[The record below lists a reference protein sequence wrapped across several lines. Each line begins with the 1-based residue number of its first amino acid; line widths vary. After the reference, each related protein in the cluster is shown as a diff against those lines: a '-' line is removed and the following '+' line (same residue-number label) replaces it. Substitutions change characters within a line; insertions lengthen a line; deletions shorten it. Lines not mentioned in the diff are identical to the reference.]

1 MSTKIAGFAVAVVLG
16 GLFASCDGSPK
27 FIINGSVE
35 GAGNKSLVL
44 EKSDF
49 HGYWIPVDS
58 TRTDG
63 SGRFSIKAQAPA
75 SPEIYRLSMGD
86 RFIYFP
92 VDSVET
98 VTLSTSEK
106 DFGSDFTLEGS
117 DNACNLASFEKEL
130 LSLSNPDSTALAR
143 FKRDVYTKYI
153 KDGRGSIVGYYV
165 LTKIYGNKPL
175 YDPADKED
183 AKYYAAV
190 ATQFDQFRPEDPHG
204 RMVKEVS
211 LSAMKERNRA
221 KGKHTVIE
229 APEIK
234 VLDIELPDE
243 NGRNVKLSDVVGKGK
258 PVAVI
263 FSMMTDENSHVFNRE
278 LAQVYN
284 AKAGAVQ
291 FYQVS
296 FDDGQY
302 EWREAAKNLPWITVL
317 DPAGNASS
325 AIMDYNLSV
334 LPAVFIYNAAG
345 ELVDR
350 AESIS
355 DLKKKL

>member
-1 MSTKIAGFAVAVVLG
+1 MSMNFTDLAASAVLAGL
-16 GLFASCDGSPK
+16 LASCGGGSQFKIEGTVDGASD
-27 FIINGSVE
+27 
-35 GAGNKSLVL
+35 KSLVL

-49 HGYWIPVDS
+49 HGFWIPVDS
-58 TRTDG
+58 VRTDA
-63 SGRFSIKAQAPA
+63 SGRFSIKAEAPA

-86 RFIYFP
+86 RFVYFP
-92 VDSVET
+92 VDSTET
-98 VTLSTSEK
+98 VSLVTTDK
-106 DFGSDFTLEGS
+106 DFGHSFTLDGS
-117 DNACNLASFEKEL
+117 DNARRLAAFEKEL
-130 LSLSNPDSTALAR
+130 LSLGKPDSAAMVQ

-153 KDGRGSIVGYYV
+153 KDGQGSIVGYYV
-165 LTKIYGNKPL
+165 LTKIFGDKPL
-175 YDPADKED
+175 YDPSDRED

-190 ATQFDQFRPEDPHG
+190 ATQFGQFRPDDPHG
-204 RMVKEVS
+204 RMVKQVS
-211 LSAMKERNRA
+211 ISAMKARNKA
-221 KGKHTVIE
+221 EGKHAVVE

-234 VLDIELPDE
+234 VLDIDLPDE
-243 NGRNVKLSDVVGKGK
+243 NGKNVKLSDVVGKGK

-296 FDDGQY
+296 FDSGQY

-325 AIMDYNLSV
+325 AIVDYNLSV

-350 AESIS
+350 AESIA